1 MGKPTRSGTLSR
13 QLRTLSAREGWQPF
27 CRRYGLLVWRFASK
41 AGLDETRAA
50 QVTFDTLSQF
60 ALSDL
65 TTAEMQHAEPLC
77 HRLFG
82 EARTRVLQ
90 QAATQSSKPSELSHG
105 ILRLL
110 WDAEWQN
117 LLWNEA
123 LESIKTKV
131 SPTHFQIFC
140 LSVIEGFRAR
150 KVAAMIGVNSL
161 HVLFARCWVGSFLRR
176 ELALLHRQLNTISR
190 FPAPPPRTAFQL

>member
-13 QLRTLSAREGWQPF
+13 QLRSLSVRAGWQPF
-27 CRRYGLLVWRFASK
+27 CRRYGLLVWRFATK
-41 AGLDETRAA
+41 AGLDESRAA

-60 ALSDL
+60 ANSDL
-65 TTAEMQHAEPLC
+65 STPEMQHAEPLC

-82 EARTRVLQ
+82 EARTRVLHH
-90 QAATQSSKPSELSHG
+90 AAALSCPPSDLSHG

-117 LLWNEA
+117 LLWHEA

-161 HVLFARCWVGSFLRR
+161 HVLFARCWVGSFLKR

-190 FPAPPPRTAFQL
+190 LPSPPTRTALQL